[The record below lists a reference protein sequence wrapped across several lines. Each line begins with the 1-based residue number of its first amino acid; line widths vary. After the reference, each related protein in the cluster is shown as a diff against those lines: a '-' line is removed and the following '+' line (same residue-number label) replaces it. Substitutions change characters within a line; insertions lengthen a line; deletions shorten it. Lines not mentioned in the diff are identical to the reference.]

1 MKKILVFYFFDQ
13 QQLHNYYHNI
23 YIYIYIYQWKFIK
36 NKTCLQPGFDRMV
49 TCDFECSERH

>member
-13 QQLHNYYHNI
+13 QQLHNYYHN
-23 YIYIYIYQWKFIK
+23 IYIYIYQWKFIK